1 MDIDL
6 AFIFGEQGDTATI
19 QGQANVPVVATSRNQ
34 NQQND
39 DMGIM
44 PMANVELTIRT
55 VTLSVTPTVGGLV
68 TYKNKV
74 YRISNIQNDQD
85 ENAIVLQL
93 IDNAQ

>member
-1 MDIDL
+1 MDLDL
-6 AFIFGEQGDTATI
+6 AFIFSEQGDTATV
-19 QGQANVPVVATSRNQ
+19 QGQANVSVVATSRNQ